1 MFLHVLAFQKVYTG
15 NQTAF
20 LVRRL
25 SYPWSSSDK
34 REMERGQQNLML
46 LWPGEKEKPPQ
57 I

>member
-20 LVRRL
+20 LTMRL
-25 SYPWSSSDK
+25 SYPWSTSDR
-34 REMERGQQNLML
+34 REMERGQQNLLL
-46 LWPGEKEKPPQ
+46 LWAGEKQKPPQ